1 MSGKEKEYHYKPR
14 ILFVSHSGEFYG
26 AERSLLTLV
35 RGLQRL
41 DRYEILV
48 IIPEEGPLS
57 SALYDEDIP
66 FRVIPYMR
74 WIGFRYHTVARY
86 YRRIRNRL
94 LLGRLVREAERWMPD
109 VIYTNTIATPVGAM
123 VAGKLSPKPLHIW
136 HARELPGDR
145 STGFGLFDYGTG
157 KSLRLMAGTS
167 DCFICNSRFLHD
179 QLVPQLQ
186 RAGGSARE
194 FRTEIVYNGLELE
207 EDNAG
212 RSDQVTD
219 GSAGP
224 SDQVADGSADPSDQR
239 SDSNVNPSGQ
249 RADSNANSSGQR
261 AGSNANP
268 SDQRADSN
276 ANPSGQLGRPGG
288 KADTPIRMIMAG
300 GISRVKHYSEAVA
313 AAKILDAAE
322 VTLQLDIYGS
332 GDDEEMRRLVKEI
345 EGAGLEKKV
354 HLMGYRSDLGT
365 EYARSDM
372 LLITSRMETFGRVA
386 VEAMLAGC
394 PVVSSDA
401 GALPEIVLDGE
412 TGLLYRSG
420 DPDHLAR
427 QIRRIAG
434 DPALRK
440 SISDRAR
447 DYAENRFSAE
457 RFVTDID
464 RILRDLTAGFKKPE
478 TD

>member
-74 WIGFRYHTVARY
+74 WIGFRYHAVARY

-145 STGFGLFDYGTG
+145 STGFGLFDYGTE

-186 RAGGSARE
+186 RAVGPANE
-194 FRTEIVYNGLELE
+194 LRTEIVYNGLELE

-212 RSDQVTD
+212 RSDQVAESST
-219 GSAGP
+219 GP
-224 SDQVADGSADPSDQR
+224 W
-239 SDSNVNPSGQ
+239 
-249 RADSNANSSGQR
+249 
-261 AGSNANP
+261 
-268 SDQRADSN
+268 DQRADSN

-313 AAKILDAAE
+313 AVKILDAAE
-322 VTLQLDIYGS
+322 VTVQLDIYGS

-440 SISDRAR
+440 SISGRAR

>member
-145 STGFGLFDYGTG
+145 STGFGLFDYGTE

-212 RSDQVTD
+212 RSDQV
-219 GSAGP
+219 
-224 SDQVADGSADPSDQR
+224 ADGSTGPSA
-239 SDSNVNPSGQ
+239 Q
-249 RADSNANSSGQR
+249 RADSNAN
-261 AGSNANP
+261 P
-268 SDQRADSN
+268 SAQRADSN

-440 SISDRAR
+440 SISGRAR